1 MKKLAVIF
9 ITFVIGISILSLPG
23 CGKGSDKAEAAKAA
37 SDDPVVQEAETADG
51 ASEDAGNTVGS
62 LGSAIINDFA
72 GRSVELNLPAER
84 VCAIGPGSLRLVC
97 YVGAQ
102 DKVVGIENMEK
113 KWPTGRP
120 YIHAYPELL
129 ELPVIGQGGPD
140 SNPNAEALLTADPDV
155 IFAAYLLDA
164 AKADELQ
171 EKTGIP
177 VIVLSY
183 GQLGTFDDE
192 LLKSILIVG
201 KVTGNEERA
210 RKVVDYITSQQEELD
225 SRTADIPEKDKPA
238 VYAGGLGMKGAH
250 GIESTQANFPPFDA
264 INARNVVDETGQ
276 KASVMI
282 DKEKLLEWDPD
293 FVFIDEAG
301 WKMVLDDYGENPGL
315 YTALKAVRNGKLYG
329 YLPYNYYTTNVGTAI
344 ADAYFMGTVVY
355 PRVFEGVDPK
365 EKADEIYRFL
375 LGKNLYQKMSEDFGG
390 FMQLKFDE

>member
-1 MKKLAVIF
+1 MKKWVVILLAIAAV
-9 ITFVIGISILSLPG
+9 GSIVFLSG
-23 CGKGSDKAEAAKAA
+23 CGKGSGEEAAAAEEAA
-37 SDDPVVQEAETADG
+37 SEAG
-51 ASEDAGNTVGS
+51 AAENGGTSAGSSGPAVIS
-62 LGSAIINDFA
+62 DFA
-72 GRSVELNLPAER
+72 GRDVEIDLPAER

-102 DKVVGIENMEK
+102 EKVVGIENMEK

-140 SNPNAEALLTADPDV
+140 SNPNAEALLGADPDV

-164 AKADELQ
+164 SKAEELQ

-183 GQLGTFDDE
+183 GQLGTFDAE
-192 LLKSILIVG
+192 LLESILIVG
-201 KVTGNEERA
+201 KVTGTEERA
-210 RKVVDYITSQQEELD
+210 REVVDYVKTHQEELD
-225 SRTADIPEKDKPA
+225 RRTVDIPEAEKPA

-293 FVFIDEAG
+293 YIFIDESG
-301 WKMVLDDYGENPGL
+301 WKMVLDDYAENPGM
-315 YTALKAVRNGKLYG
+315 YEALQAVRKDNVYG
-329 YLPYNYYTTNVGTAI
+329 YLPYNYYTTNVETALG
-344 ADAYFMGTVVY
+344 DTYFMGSVIF
-355 PRVFEGVDPK
+355 PEAFADIDPVK
-365 EKADEIYRFL
+365 KAEEIYRFF
-375 LGKNLYQKMSEDFGG
+375 LGENFYGRMARDFGG
-390 FMQLKFDE
+390 FMKLKF

>member
-1 MKKLAVIF
+1 MKKWVIILLAIAAV
-9 ITFVIGISILSLPG
+9 GSIVFLFG
-23 CGKGSDKAEAAKAA
+23 CGKGADT
-37 SDDPVVQEAETADG
+37 AETDG
-51 ASEDAGNTVGS
+51 EGSGAAEESAAGTAPAV
-62 LGSAIINDFA
+62 ITDFA
-72 GRSVELNLPAER
+72 GRSVEIELPAER

-140 SNPNAEALLTADPDV
+140 SNPNAEALLTAGPDV

-164 AKADELQ
+164 SKAEELQ

-177 VIVLSY
+177 VVVLSY
-183 GQLGTFDDE
+183 GQLGTFDEE
-192 LLKSILIVG
+192 LLESVLIVG
-201 KVTGNEERA
+201 EVTGTEDRA
-210 RKVVDYITSQQEELD
+210 REVVDYITGHQEELD
-225 SRTADIPEKDKPA
+225 SRTADIPEEGKPS

-293 FVFIDEAG
+293 FIFIDEAG
-301 WKMVLDDYGENPGL
+301 WKMVLDDYAENPGL
-315 YTALKAVRNGKLYG
+315 YTSLQAVRKGNLYG
-329 YLPYNYYTTNVGTAI
+329 YLPYNYYTTNVGTAL
-344 ADAYFMGTVVY
+344 ADAYYMGTVIY
-355 PRVFEGVDPK
+355 PETFEDIDPA

-375 LGKNLYQKMSEDFGG
+375 LGENLYERMAEDFGG
-390 FMQLKFDE
+390 FIQLSFDE